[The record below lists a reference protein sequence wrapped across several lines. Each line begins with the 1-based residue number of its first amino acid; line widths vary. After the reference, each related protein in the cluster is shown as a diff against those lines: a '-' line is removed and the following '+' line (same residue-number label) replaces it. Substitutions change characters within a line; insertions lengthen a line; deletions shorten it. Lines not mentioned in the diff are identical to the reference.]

1 LDVTNSILE
10 DVRVAV
16 GLSSD
21 TTDFDTELL
30 MHINGAIGKLNQ
42 NGVGKFLIVI
52 DEDQTWADL
61 QDPTQT
67 EGNKYF
73 QMVPLFIHLSTKMLF
88 DPPPPSSVQYHVS
101 NADQILWRL
110 KIAYE
115 TPDTTTTTTP
125 DPYGFDKGSY
135 LI

>member
-1 LDVTNSILE
+1 ME

-73 QMVPLFIHLSTKMLF
+73 QMIPLFVHLSTKLLF

-115 TPDTTTTTTP
+115 TPDTTTTTNP